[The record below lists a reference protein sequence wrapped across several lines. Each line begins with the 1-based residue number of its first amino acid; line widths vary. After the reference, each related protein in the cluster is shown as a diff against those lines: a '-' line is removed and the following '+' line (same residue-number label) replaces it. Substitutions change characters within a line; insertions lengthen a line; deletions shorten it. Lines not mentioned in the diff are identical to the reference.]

1 MIKLVEVTPSNLEAV
16 MALEVAPDQAGLV
29 APNAHSI
36 AEAHYEPKAWFRAI
50 CAGRTPVG
58 FIMLLEDP
66 PAHHI
71 WRMMIGDG
79 YQGQGYGAAAVKQII
94 RRARRTPGI
103 ERVTVS
109 YVDLPGNPAP
119 FYRSLGF
126 RETGEIDEGEIVMAL
141 ELN

>member
-1 MIKLVEVTPSNLEAV
+1 MIKLAEVTPRNLEAV
-16 MALEVAPDQAGLV
+16 LALEVAPDQAGLV

-58 FIMLLEDP
+58 FIMLYEEP

-71 WRMMIGDG
+71 WRMMVGAEH
-79 YQGQGYGAAAVKQII
+79 QGHGNGAAAVEQVIK
-94 RRARRTPGI
+94 RARRTWGV

-119 FYRSLGF
+119 FYRSIGF